1 MLETMC
7 RRVMLFLA
15 AIALCSV
22 AFGPADAQTTGEES
36 QVMATAPVRL
46 EGRRLFDVTASGDA
60 TAAERAARINRRL
73 QRLVE
78 REEAVPPFTPND
90 VLTQNGEQ
98 VIMLGDVRV
107 MTITSA
113 DAEDALTDARE
124 LALLRGGQISRA
136 VADAR
141 ASRANALTGVGILLR
156 NSFHDLITSFVRWL
170 PRLAGALLLLVIFWL
185 LARLANW
192 ITRLATKRLNLDPN
206 LRDLLRALT
215 VYAVWTAGL
224 FAILST
230 LGANGASIATAVGV
244 SGLVLGFAFQGILSH
259 FLAGLLLL
267 LGGKFRIGDQIMLRE
282 FEGTVERIELRA
294 MHLRTYDN
302 RLVVIP
308 NADVFSSVVT
318 SNTAS
323 PQRQRSFMIGI
334 GYDDDIA
341 TAQRIAIEAVR
352 ATPGVL
358 EEPAP
363 NVVVEELAASTVTL
377 KVLFWMNS
385 LRADY
390 VRVGSAC
397 MKAVKE
403 AFDREG
409 ISMPTDIRTIVIK
422 DLDDRLA
429 RLEKVLAEAAQA
441 GSGREAPGARDDGR
455 G

>member
-1 MLETMC
+1 M
-7 RRVMLFLA
+7 V
-15 AIALCSV
+15 
-22 AFGPADAQTTGEES
+22 
-36 QVMATAPVRL
+36 
-46 EGRRLFDVTASGDA
+46 
-60 TAAERAARINRRL
+60 
-73 QRLVE
+73 
-78 REEAVPPFTPND
+78 
-90 VLTQNGEQ
+90 
-98 VIMLGDVRV
+98 GDVRI
-107 MTITSA
+107 MTVTRA

-141 ASRANALTGVGILLR
+141 ASRANALTGTGILIR
-156 NSFHDLITSFVRWL
+156 NSFRDLIASFVRWL
-170 PRLAGALLLLVIFWL
+170 PRLAGALLLIVIFWL

-215 VYAVWTAGL
+215 VYGVWTAGL

-230 LGANGASIATAVGV
+230 LGVDGASIATAVGV

-267 LGGKFRIGDQIMLRE
+267 LGGKFRIGDQIILRE

-323 PQRQRSFMIGI
+323 PQRQRSFTIGI
-334 GYDDDIA
+334 GYDDNIA

-358 EEPAP
+358 EEPTP

-397 MKAVKE
+397 MQAVKE

-429 RLEKVLAEAAQA
+429 RLETVLAEAAQA
-441 GSGREAPGARDDGR
+441 GSGREAPGAQDNGR